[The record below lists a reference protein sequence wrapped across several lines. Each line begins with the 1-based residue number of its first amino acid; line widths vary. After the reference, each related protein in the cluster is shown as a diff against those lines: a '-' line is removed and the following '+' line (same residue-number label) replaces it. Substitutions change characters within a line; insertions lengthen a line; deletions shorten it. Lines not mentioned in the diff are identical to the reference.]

1 MERVYQFLCKVLIFM
16 CLLYCC
22 VDGASIGRSKLKKS
36 IQKRIE
42 KNGFDIVKTLEN
54 LNSGYQYISSF
65 LKNTRDGE
73 QVNSRAS
80 YGSSAL
86 SGVPNCDDCFLGMQ
100 VSRREAYVVSSWN
113 GICAL
118 NII

>member
-1 MERVYQFLCKVLIFM
+1 MARLYQFLCKVFIFI

-22 VDGASIGRSKLKKS
+22 VDGVSIGRSKLKKS

-42 KNGFDIVKTLEN
+42 ENGFDVVKTLEN
-54 LNSGYQYISSF
+54 LNSGYQYISNL

-86 SGVPNCDDCFLGMQ
+86 SGVANCDDCFLGMQ
-100 VSRREAYVVSSWN
+100 VSRREAYVVS
-113 GICAL
+113 L
-118 NII
+118 